1 MASWE
6 VLLPLFGLV
15 LVDGGT
21 PLLFW
26 GFIVQ
31 ACGMLLV
38 YASLAEMASM
48 SPTAGGQYHWVSE
61 VSGDPAQETRWVM
74 EVLTASSLR
83 RRVCKSC

>member
-15 LVDGGT
+15 LIDGGT

-26 GFIVQ
+26 GFIVE
-31 ACGMLLV
+31 AICMLAV

-48 SPTAGGQYHWVSE
+48 
-61 VSGDPAQETRWVM
+61 
-74 EVLTASSLR
+74 
-83 RRVCKSC
+83 